1 LNSNS
6 NNKNEKKTDI
16 KNNVDK
22 VDIKNN
28 VDKVDIKNKVKK
40 SDDIFPTSTTSKAN
54 VIIPSDL
61 KNENVSP
68 TGNVMGL

>member
-22 VDIKNN
+22 VDIKN
-28 VDKVDIKNKVKK
+28 KVKK
-40 SDDIFPTSTTSKAN
+40 ADDIFPTSTTSKAN

-68 TGNVMGL
+68 TGNVMFFD

>member
-22 VDIKNN
+22 VDIKN
-28 VDKVDIKNKVKK
+28 KVKK
-40 SDDIFPTSTTSKAN
+40 ADDIFPTSTTSKAN

-61 KNENVSP
+61 KNSTKNENVSP

>member
-6 NNKNEKKTDI
+6 NNKSVKKTDI

-22 VDIKNN
+22 VDN
-28 VDKVDIKNKVKK
+28 IKNKVKK
-40 SDDIFPTSTTSKAN
+40 ADDIFPTSTTSKAN

-61 KNENVSP
+61 KNSTKNENVSP